1 MRVPQVPTVMLVVMG
16 LFQAVAALG
25 TWIPSF
31 IDDRVVEQFIP
42 VWTLIL
48 RPIQGETPS
57 EPLVRA
63 LAYGSQFVIGTSEV
77 VIAIALMGAAFS
89 SRKRLAWANFGLAFS
104 TGLFGAFMITMFAV
118 DDKNLPKWHMYLAVL
133 TWIGVTWLIVALTD
147 GKRER

>member
-1 MRVPQVPTVMLVVMG
+1 MKVPQVPTVMLAVMG

-42 VWTLIL
+42 VWTLVL
-48 RPIQGETPS
+48 RPIQGETPR

-63 LAYGSQFVIGTSEV
+63 LAYSSQFLIGTSEV
-77 VIAIALMGAAFS
+77 VIAIALLGAAFAP
-89 SRKRLAWANFGLAFS
+89 RRRLVWANFGLTLS

-118 DDKNLPKWHMYLAVL
+118 DDKVLPKWHMYLGVL
-133 TWIGVTWLIVALTD
+133 TWIGVTWLIVAFD
-147 GKRER
+147 RQRS